1 MILKVV
7 AEQGANEIIK
17 NITNQT
23 LLLNLISQNN
33 SIVQYNVVSNDSFR
47 NLVTLKL
54 NFSEPDKISSSTD
67 PDVI

>member
-33 SIVQYNVVSNDSFR
+33 SIVQYIVVSNDSFR

-67 PDVI
+67 PDII